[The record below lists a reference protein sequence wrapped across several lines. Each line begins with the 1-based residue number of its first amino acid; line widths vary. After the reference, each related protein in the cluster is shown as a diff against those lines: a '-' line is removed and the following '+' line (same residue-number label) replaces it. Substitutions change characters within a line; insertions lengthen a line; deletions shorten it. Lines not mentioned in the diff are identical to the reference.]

1 MLPGEVPVEDVHCWV
16 APLLARQRRVL
27 EVGCGTGALARL
39 LGEGGLEVTAL
50 DLKLDNPAPAAGV
63 RWVEADFLGFEDDR
77 FDALLFTR
85 SLHHIHPLDHAV
97 EQAVRLLRPG
107 GLLLLD
113 EFDREAADADTARW
127 YYEVQELLLAGG
139 LYPADKIQGDPDDDP
154 VMRWRAEH
162 DHVPPLHSGAEM
174 LAAIADRFTRME
186 TRRGAYLY
194 RAIAARVEAS
204 ERGAAV
210 ASQIYGAESRR
221 VQAAALAPV
230 GLRITASAPA

>member
-16 APLLARQRRVL
+16 APLLVGRRRVL
-27 EVGCGTGALARL
+27 EVGCGAGALARL
-39 LGEGGLEVTAL
+39 LGADGLEVTAL
-50 DLKLDNPAPAAGV
+50 DVELAGAPPAAGV
-63 RWVEADFLGFEDDR
+63 RWVEEDFLGYEDER

-85 SLHHIHPLDHAV
+85 SLHHIHPLDRAV
-97 EQAVRLLRPG
+97 DRAARLLRPG

-113 EFDREAADADTARW
+113 EFDREAADSDTARW
-127 YYEVQELLLAGG
+127 YYEVQELLVAAG
-139 LYPADKIQGDPDDDP
+139 LYPADHVHGDPDDDP
-154 VMRWRAEH
+154 VERWRAEH
-162 DHVPPLHSGAEM
+162 DHAPPLHSGAEM

-204 ERGAAV
+204 DRGVAV
-210 ASQIYGAESRR
+210 ASQIYGAECRR

-230 GLRITASAPA
+230 GLRIAASAPA